1 MTQHTLQSQRRADLT
16 DQPPGSNQQPVF
28 FYDGDFRTWAQVE
41 HRAQLNQTIARMITT
56 TRPR

>member
-1 MTQHTLQSQRRADLT
+1 MTQHTLQIQRRTSPTSQTSSA
-16 DQPPGSNQQPVF
+16 SQQPMF